1 MHSNPTASTAI
12 MAAGLAA
19 LLLIAGCHQAAAPH
33 VASSADIDAAQQEAQ
48 REIADAKAEA
58 SKDVKS
64 AAKVSGSDAAVVAE
78 AKVTAKYDVA
88 MAKADGDH
96 KVAAEKCLTLQP
108 EAQAAC
114 NSQADADYESA
125 KAAAKATRLA
135 KRQ

>member
-1 MHSNPTASTAI
+1 MQSTPFASTAM
-12 MAAGLAA
+12 MAASLAT
-19 LLLIAGCHQAAAPH
+19 LLLVAGCHRAPAPH
-33 VASSADIDAAQQEAQ
+33 VATSADIDAAQQEAQ

-58 SKDVKS
+58 SKDIKS

-96 KVAAEKCLTLQP
+96 KVAAEKCLTRQP
-108 EAQAAC
+108 EARAAC
-114 NSQADADYESA
+114 SSQADADYESA